1 MGGSSAR
8 TKFGILDMEINTL
21 SKILFAIMVG
31 LTVIFLL
38 LQQT

>member
-8 TKFGILDMEINTL
+8 TKFGILDNEINTL
-21 SKILFAIMVG
+21 SKLLFSIMVC